1 MQFLN
6 KIATLPILAIL
17 VFGSNVA
24 MAQQYALVETSAQ
37 PLSNKICATC
47 HGAEGKGNP
56 VVGGPKLAG
65 LEPWYLKQQLQSF
78 RAGYRGMEESY
89 IPGQEMQA
97 SVARLS
103 DGEIET
109 LTAYI
114 AEWKPMA
121 SMDTISGDSRRGS
134 ELYSSCAACHGTNAG
149 GNVALNAPGLADKDD
164 WYLLRQLKLFKS
176 GYRGSHPGDQHGS
189 QMRAAVSV
197 LETDQDMTDVLA
209 YINTL

>member
-1 MQFLN
+1 MQFLE
-6 KIATLPILAIL
+6 KIGTLPLLATLL
-17 VFGSNVA
+17 FGSSVA
-24 MAQQYALVETSAQ
+24 MAQQYSLVETSAQ

-65 LEPWYLKQQLQSF
+65 LEPWYLQQQLQSF
-78 RAGYRGMEESY
+78 RAGYRGMEDSY

-103 DGEIET
+103 DDEIET
-109 LTAYI
+109 LIAYI
-114 AEWKPMA
+114 AKWTPTQ
-121 SMDTISGDSRRGS
+121 SVDTVSGDTRRGS
-134 ELYSSCAACHGTNAG
+134 ELYSSCAACHGINAD
-149 GNVALNAPGLADKDD
+149 GNVVLNAPGLADKDD

-176 GYRGSHPGDQHGS
+176 GYRGSHPDDQRGS